1 MEDLKERAKAH
12 YGKVTGVDYTPSI
25 VATSVL
31 DIMIGFAEEETKDLM
46 RSRDYILQGSK
57 HIEIKLKED
66 IKIHS
71 GIAATAIIDRGYLK
85 EENEKL
91 REGIKEIA
99 LHVDDMIAP
108 SDKDITNLHK
118 DLEQL
123 LKNK

>member
-1 MEDLKERAKAH
+1 MEDLKDISKQLRAER
-12 YGKVTGVDYTPSI
+12 YFFDNWNGGPFGPSH
-25 VATSVL
+25 VKMWL
-31 DIMIGFAEEETKDLM
+31 EGFAKQETERLHKCSTKSDMDNFDEWCNALDM
-46 RSRDYILQGSK
+46 
-57 HIEIKLKED
+57 IKQ
-66 IKIHS
+66 H
-71 GIAATAIIDRGYLK
+71 K